1 MYTKEGITMMQKV
14 LAVFVVVVLA
24 FSFGACKKKEEKPQM
39 PAGHPPME
47 GGMPPA
53 GMPQV
58 PKVER
63 QVVVSKEVT
72 EAWKAVKLAIENKP
86 TKTIKEYT
94 VNIGSQLAIP
104 NTNMTVKVLA
114 FLPDFKKTDKEFKS
128 ASNKPNMPAALIA
141 VTENGKEIWNN
152 WLFALQ
158 PGIHPFQ
165 HENVGIVLVGG
176 VAK

>member
-1 MYTKEGITMMQKV
+1 
-14 LAVFVVVVLA
+14 
-24 FSFGACKKKEEKPQM
+24 
-39 PAGHPPME
+39 ME

-63 QVVVSKEVT
+63 QVVVSNEIT
-72 EAWKAVKLAIENKP
+72 ATWKAVKLAIENKP

-94 VNIGSQLAIP
+94 VNIGSQLSIP
-104 NTNMTVKVLA
+104 NTNMTVKVKA
-114 FLPDFKKTDKEFKS
+114 FLPDFKMTDKEFKS
-128 ASNKPNMPAALIA
+128 ASNKPNMPAALIE

-152 WLFALQ
+152 WLFSLQ

>member
-1 MYTKEGITMMQKV
+1 MIQKA

-24 FSFGACKKKEEKPQM
+24 ISFGACKKKEERPQM
-39 PAGHPPME
+39 PAGHPPVS

-53 GMPQV
+53 GMPPAGMPQM

-63 QVVVSKEVT
+63 QVVVSKDIMDT
-72 EAWKAVKLAIENKP
+72 WKAIKLSIENKSA
-86 TKTIKEYT
+86 KTTKEYT
-94 VNIGSQLAIP
+94 VNIGSELTIP
-104 NTNMTVKVLA
+104 NTKMVVKAVA
-114 FLPDFKKTDKEFKS
+114 FLPDFKMTEKEIKS
-128 ASNKPNMPAALIA
+128 VSNKPNMPAALVV

-165 HENVGIVLVGG
+165 HENIGIILVGG

>member
-1 MYTKEGITMMQKV
+1 MMQKV

-24 FSFGACKKKEEKPQM
+24 VSFGACKKKEEKPQM
-39 PAGHPPME
+39 PAGHPPTE

-53 GMPQV
+53 GMPQM

-63 QVVVSKEVT
+63 QVVVSKDVT
-72 EAWKAVKLAIENKP
+72 ATWKGVKLAIADKSA
-86 TKTIKEYT
+86 KTTKEYT
-94 VNIGSQLAIP
+94 VNIGSELAIP
-104 NTNMTVKVLA
+104 NTKMAVKVLA
-114 FLPDFKKTDKEFKS
+114 FLPDFKMTDKEIKS
-128 ASNKPNMPAALIA
+128 ASNKPNMPAALVV

-152 WLFALQ
+152 WLFSLQ

-165 HENVGIVLVGG
+165 HENVGIILVGG